1 MSDYEYY
8 TMLYNQWK
16 TWKDLEQ
23 KTSSQRAK
31 IEKELFE
38 KCDISTLVKIT
49 KEVEG
54 GQKRL

>member
-16 TWKDLEQ
+16 TLKDLEQ
-23 KTSSQRAK
+23 KTSSQRAR

-38 KCDISTLVKIT
+38 KCDIPTLVKIT